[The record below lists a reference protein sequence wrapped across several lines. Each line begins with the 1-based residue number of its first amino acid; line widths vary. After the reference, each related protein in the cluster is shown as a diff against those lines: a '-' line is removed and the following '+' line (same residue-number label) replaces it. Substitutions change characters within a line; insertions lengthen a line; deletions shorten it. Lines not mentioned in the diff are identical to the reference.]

1 MKIGIKNLPNKSK
14 RPLVFFLPESDFERT
29 IIQEIQ
35 NLNIHGKLWNYIKS
49 IYEKSRFFKE
59 LIDNHIYKYK
69 TCKDYNANQRSAE
82 ILSEIIENFM
92 DNDKTLYSEL
102 IANIIYKNFLSYES
116 FKEDNEKQYVIDK
129 IYVDICWITLILCLE
144 TITETPFFLEYYLTY
159 VLYRDENIDI
169 ISVIDSIHSATECD
183 DK

>member
-1 MKIGIKNLPNKSK
+1 MKIGIKNLPNKN
-14 RPLVFFLPESDFERT
+14 PFVFFLHESDFETT

-35 NLNIHGKLWNYIKS
+35 NLNIHGKLWNYITS
-49 IYEKSRFFKE
+49 RYEKSRSFRK

-82 ILSEIIENFM
+82 IISEIIENFM
-92 DNDKTLYSEL
+92 DNDKTLYSEF
-102 IANIIYKNFLSYES
+102 ISNIIYKNFLSYES
-116 FKEDNEKQYVIDK
+116 FKEDKEKHDVIYK
-129 IYVDICWITLILCLE
+129 IYLYICWITSILCLE

-159 VLYRDENIDI
+159 ISYRDENVDI
-169 ISVIDSIHSATECD
+169 ISPIESICSTTECD